1 MTLAARILAVL
12 GETPLPA
19 DTPMLV
25 ALCGAGRPNA
35 RSQVWAT
42 LRRLERD
49 GLVKKADRLGACR
62 ADGFPNRRSVRWTLA

>member
-12 GETPLPA
+12 GESPLPA

-25 ALCGAGRPNA
+25 EVCGAGRPNA
-35 RSQVWAT
+35 RAQVWAT

-49 GLVKKADRLGACR
+49 GLVRKVDRLGACR